1 MFTIIGL
8 WIVMMIV
15 TFVLVCLYASSLNRE
30 WISDRDIEAFTVS
43 LIMLVVLLEFALTIA
58 YVRFKNN
65 PEEFGY
71 TRIEQEIETEVINE

>member
-1 MFTIIGL
+1 MINSVYAIIGL

-15 TFVLVCLYASSLNRE
+15 TFVLVCLSATSLNRE
-30 WISDRDIEAFTVS
+30 WISDRDIDAFAVS
-43 LIMLVVLLEFALTIA
+43 LVMLVVLLELALSIA

-71 TRIEQEIETEVINE
+71 TRIEQEVETE